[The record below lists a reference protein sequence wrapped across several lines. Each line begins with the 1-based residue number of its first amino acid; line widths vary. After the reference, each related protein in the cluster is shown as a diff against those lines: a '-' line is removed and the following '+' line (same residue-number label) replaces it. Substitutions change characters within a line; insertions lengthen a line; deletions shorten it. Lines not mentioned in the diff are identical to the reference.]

1 MDVKTLKD
9 IDLEGKKVLIRT
21 DYNVPMDSEG
31 NVTDTMRIEES
42 IPTLKYI
49 LEHNALQLII
59 VTHIGR
65 PKGYDEKL
73 KTDKVAQKLSEILR
87 MGVKKVDNWGE
98 DGLGEERIVILE
110 NARFNP
116 SEKSKDEA
124 ERDEFGRLLC
134 KNADVFVMEAFSNMH
149 RGKQASMTSTL
160 KFLPACLGFAAEKEI
175 DTISQAIRNPKRPLV
190 AIMGGAKADKL
201 SSIENI
207 MQHSDL
213 ILIGGSL
220 AFNILY
226 SLGYNVGES
235 KVDKQNL
242 QNFEHVI
249 EKIRNN
255 NKIILPKDAVVADE
269 LQYDANSR
277 VVSVDN
283 IEDGWM
289 ALDIG
294 PETIKAFE
302 EKIHEANTVIWN
314 GPLGLFEFEAFA
326 KGTVEVAKCIAQSNA
341 FSIIGGGD
349 SAAAIHK
356 AGVSENVGFISSG
369 GGASLWMFEGKELP
383 VLEKMKENS
392 SNF

>member
-73 KTDKVAQKLSEILR
+73 KTDKVAQKLSEILQ

-175 DTISQAIRNPKRPLV
+175 DTISQAIRNPKRPLI

-226 SLGYNVGES
+226 SLGYNVGGS

-255 NKIILPKDAVVADE
+255 DKIILPKDAVVADE
-269 LQYDANSR
+269 LQYDANSM

-294 PETIKAFE
+294 PETIKAFK

-326 KGTVEVAKCIAQSNA
+326 EGTVEVAKCIAQSNA